1 MKLVSRVERWRL
13 YLPTYGKKETQN
25 QEIKYGED
33 NEEGNAELQAER
45 QAQNNDLDPAWRD
58 AKLQRSLRQR
68 RKRRDRKNLTDFV
81 NGEVAGVGRGRLM
94 CWPVLIER
102 FEWENCWARGDLET
116 IGRWEEPGSELD
128 V

>member
-13 YLPTYGKKETQN
+13 YLPEPP
-25 QEIKYGED
+25 E
-33 NEEGNAELQAER
+33 NEEEDENEKDAELEHER
-45 QAQNNDLDPAWRD
+45 QIQKHDLDIAWRED
-58 AKLQRSLRQR
+58 HELQCSLRQQ
-68 RKRRDRKNLTDFV
+68 RKIRDRENLTDFV

-102 FEWENCWARGDLET
+102 SEWENCWSREESEM
-116 IGRWEEPGSELD
+116 IGRWEEPVWELD

>member
-13 YLPTYGKKETQN
+13 YLPTQN
-25 QEIKYGED
+25 QTQED
-33 NEEGNAELQAER
+33 EGEEGEKDAELEHER
-45 QAQNNDLDPAWRD
+45 QAHKNDLDPAWLD
-58 AKLQRSLRQR
+58 PELQHSLRHR
-68 RKRRDRKNLTDFV
+68 REQRDRENLTDFV

-102 FEWENCWARGDLET
+102 SEWENCWSREESEM
-116 IGRWEEPGSELD
+116 IGRWEEPVWELD